1 VKDSPPVAQE
11 PLHSSRRVHFVSLGC
26 PKNRVDTEVMLGK
39 VDSAGLEIVPD
50 AAAADVIVVNT
61 CGFIDEAKEES
72 IDTILEMA
80 EHKTAGNCEKLVVT
94 GCLTQRYPDELAR
107 EIPEIDHILGSADYA
122 DIARIVGHPVRE
134 GAPAARR
141 KLLPVVQVSDT
152 PAYLYDHTEPRL
164 LGGPRHSV
172 YVKIAEGCDRPCSF
186 CIIPKLRG
194 PQRSR
199 SEDSV
204 VREIEGLA
212 AAGAREINLVA
223 QDLTRYGADLPAPK
237 PTLASLLRKVARVP
251 GVRWVRLH
259 YTYPSA
265 FTDELI
271 EVIADE
277 PTVLSYVDVPLQHI
291 DGDML
296 KRMRRGHSPRV
307 IRKLIDTL
315 RERIDDVVIRTTF
328 IVGHPGETDEAFA
341 SLRAFVQA
349 SEFDR
354 VGVFT
359 YSSEHGTHSATLA
372 DAVDPKLAEAR
383 RAELMEL
390 QRHISRRKQQAL
402 VGSELEVMVD
412 GPCEET
418 DLLVQGRWFGQAPEI
433 DGHVVLTDGA
443 APAGAI
449 LRARVS
455 DAADYDLVAS
465 IL

>member
-1 VKDSPPVAQE
+1 
-11 PLHSSRRVHFVSLGC
+11 
-26 PKNRVDTEVMLGK
+26 
-39 VDSAGLEIVPD
+39 
-50 AAAADVIVVNT
+50 
-61 CGFIDEAKEES
+61 
-72 IDTILEMA
+72 
-80 EHKTAGNCEKLVVT
+80 
-94 GCLTQRYPDELAR
+94 
-107 EIPEIDHILGSADYA
+107 
-122 DIARIVGHPVRE
+122 
-134 GAPAARR
+134 
-141 KLLPVVQVSDT
+141 
-152 PAYLYDHTEPRL
+152 
-164 LGGPRHSV
+164 
-172 YVKIAEGCDRPCSF
+172 
-186 CIIPKLRG
+186 
-194 PQRSR
+194 
-199 SEDSV
+199 
-204 VREIEGLA
+204 
-212 AAGAREINLVA
+212 
-223 QDLTRYGADLPAPK
+223 
-237 PTLASLLRKVARVP
+237 
-251 GVRWVRLH
+251 VRLH

-271 EVIADE
+271 EVIADQ

-341 SLRAFVQA
+341 SLRAFVQD

-372 DAVDPKLAEAR
+372 EAVDPKLAEER